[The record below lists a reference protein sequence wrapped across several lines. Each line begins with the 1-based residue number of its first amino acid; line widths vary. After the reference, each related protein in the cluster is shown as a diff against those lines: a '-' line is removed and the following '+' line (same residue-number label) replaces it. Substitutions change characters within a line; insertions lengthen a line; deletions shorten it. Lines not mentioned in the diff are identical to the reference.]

1 MKDNLDIRELRARLR
16 KHGAKVSG
24 VTGYISAAANGVTEQ
39 YMAELE
45 AEGKV
50 IAKDIAAL
58 SSKVEK

>member
-1 MKDNLDIRELRARLR
+1 MKDNLGIRELRARLR
-16 KHGAKVSG
+16 KHGAKVSA
-24 VTGYISAAANGVTEQ
+24 VTGYIVAATNGATEQ